1 MIYFLLAE
9 GFEETEAIAPFDMVK
24 RAGKEAAFVSVSN
37 ELTVIGAHGVKIIAD
52 MLLKD
57 ISAEQGEMIVLPG
70 GKLGVENLDKT
81 EGFDEILRSFAEK
94 DRYICAICAAPS
106 FLGKRGYLDGRNAV
120 CYPEQ
125 EFEQHLNKSNIQKSR
140 VVRDGKFIT
149 AIGAGASLDFGF
161 ELVSVLKD
169 KETAARIKSAI
180 K

>member
-1 MIYFLLAE
+1 MVYFLLAD

-24 RAGKEAAFVSVSN
+24 RSGKDAYFVSVSN
-37 ELTVIGAHGVKIIAD
+37 DITVTGAHGIKIVAD
-52 MLLKD
+52 MFLKD
-57 ISAEQGEMIVLPG
+57 ISAEKGEMIVLPG

-81 EGFDEILRSFAEK
+81 EGFDKVIKEFADK

-106 FLGKRGYLDGRNAV
+106 LLGKRGYLDGKNAV
-120 CYPEQ
+120 CYPEN
-125 EFEQHLNKSNIQKSR
+125 EFEQHLKNSNIQKSR

-161 ELVSVLKD
+161 ELVTVLKD
-169 KETAARIKSAI
+169 KETADKIKNAI